1 MKGSQ
6 KKENLKGKLIRKAK
20 KKGKLKSKKKN
31 RKKKNRKK
39 QLSLKR
45 ANIRNS
51 RSVLPMSAFSRTIAF
66 KPKSVIRFGLNRSV
80 IS

>member
-6 KKENLKGKLIRKAK
+6 KKENLKGKL

-31 RKKKNRKK
+31 RKKNRKK

-66 KPKSVIRFGLNRSV
+66 KPKSVIRFGLNRCV

>member
-1 MKGSQ
+1 MKGKL
-6 KKENLKGKLIRKAK
+6 KKENLKGKL

-31 RKKKNRKK
+31 RKKKNKKK

-66 KPKSVIRFGLNRSV
+66 KPKSVIRFGLNRYV